1 MAAFLQTIIL
11 GRKRKTQND
20 LQYFR
25 LLMIEEESGFGN
37 VLGAY
42 VCGCTKERR
51 SKGES
56 EQRSCHWWRN
66 GCANWTDKQ
75 FKKRFRVN
83 RNTFNYILQE
93 LQESIKR
100 KTTRFKV
107 PVAPEIQLALTLY
120 LLAHG
125 CSFATVGDLFGIAT
139 STACKNLQRS
149 HSSHSSDFL

>member
-20 LQYFR
+20 LQYFGRQSKARR
-25 LLMIEEESGFGN
+25 LLTIEEESGFGN

-42 VCGCTKERR
+42 VCGCTKEQR

-66 GCANWTDKQ
+66 GCANWMDKQ

-107 PVAPEIQLALTLY
+107 PVAPEIPVALTLY
-120 LLAHG
+120 RLAHG

-139 STACKNLQRS
+139 STACKTFNEVI
-149 HSSHSSDFL
+149 

>member
-20 LQYFR
+20 LQYFGRQSKARR
-25 LLMIEEESGFGN
+25 LLTIEEESGFGN

-42 VCGCTKERR
+42 VCGCTKEQR

-66 GCANWTDKQ
+66 DCANWMDKQ

-107 PVAPEIQLALTLY
+107 PVAPEIPVALTLY
-120 LLAHG
+120 RLAHG

-139 STACKNLQRS
+139 STACKTFNEVI
-149 HSSHSSDFL
+149 

>member
-1 MAAFLQTIIL
+1 
-11 GRKRKTQND
+11 
-20 LQYFR
+20 
-25 LLMIEEESGFGN
+25 MIEEESGFEN
-37 VLGAY
+37 VFGAY
-42 VCGCTKERR
+42 ICGCTKERR

-66 GCANWTDKQ
+66 ANWTDKQ

-107 PVAPEIQLALTLY
+107 PV
-120 LLAHG
+120 
-125 CSFATVGDLFGIAT
+125 V
-139 STACKNLQRS
+139 
-149 HSSHSSDFL
+149 HSQQWVICLV